1 MPQLLDTAKP
11 SPRAVI
17 LAVQLPGASDAEFAS
32 SLEEIS
38 RLGKTLGLSIVGRVT
53 QKRARLAPGVVVGEG
68 KLRELARWTGGS
80 GKVHVGPPQTKKSA
94 KQRAERDGIEPREEE
109 EAARDSAG
117 ESAEQSAET
126 GDAASPTETAADAAL
141 PESQRAGV
149 VLVDHDLTPSQAKN
163 LENATGAEVIDR
175 SGVILAIFQ
184 RHARSREA
192 RLQVEIARLTY
203 LAPRLRETG
212 LGQDRQGGGIGGK
225 GAGESSAELDRRKIR
240 DRIAELRQ
248 ELAAIERESTTRR
261 KRRGELNKVALVG
274 YTNAGKSS
282 WMRALTGSAVLVQD
296 KLFATLDTT
305 VRALQPETTP
315 RVLVS
320 DTVGF
325 IKKLPHDLVASFRST
340 LDEARECDLLVQ
352 VVDAADPAFPSQ
364 IEVTREV
371 LHDIQAD
378 ESPSL
383 LVLNKADRLSPEQR
397 ERLRAEYPSA
407 LLLSCRDRADVAT
420 LHAAIAAHFEQG
432 MSEAELVIPYALGR
446 LVAEAHANTRV
457 LHEEHKADGTH
468 LRLRAAPEQL
478 AKLRSQ
484 LPSQ

>member
-1 MPQLLDTAKP
+1 MTQMFDTAKP
-11 SPRAVI
+11 LPRAVI
-17 LAVQLPGASDAEFAS
+17 LAVHLPEVSDAEFAS
-32 SLEEIS
+32 SLEEIA
-38 RLGKTLGLSIVGRVT
+38 RLGKTLGLAIVGRVT

-80 GKVHVGPPQTKKSA
+80 GKVHVGPPQTKQA
-94 KQRAERDGIEPREEE
+94 RRRDEVAEAPPEDEAREADE
-109 EAARDSAG
+109 RTGAG
-117 ESAEQSAET
+117 AET
-126 GDAASPTETAADAAL
+126 SDATPQSPL
-141 PESQRAGV
+141 PEQQRAGV

-248 ELAAIERESTTRR
+248 ELAAIERESSTRR
-261 KRRGELNKVALVG
+261 KRRSERGRVALVG

-282 WMRALTGSAVLVQD
+282 WMRALTGSEVLVQD

-305 VRALQPETTP
+305 VRALQPATTP
-315 RVLVS
+315 RILVS

-340 LDEARECDLLVQ
+340 LDEARECDLLVH
-352 VVDAADPAFPSQ
+352 VVDASDPAFPSQ

-371 LHDIQAD
+371 LHDIGAD
-378 ESPSL
+378 ESPAL
-383 LVLNKADRLSPEQR
+383 LVLNKADRLTPE
-397 ERLRAEYPSA
+397 ERGRLAAEHPSA
-407 LLLSCRDRADVAT
+407 LLLSSRDAQDVAT
-420 LHAAIAAHFEQG
+420 LHAALAAHFEQG
-432 MSEAELVIPYALGR
+432 MSEAELVIPYAQSR
-446 LVAEAHANTRV
+446 LVAEAHASTRV
-457 LHEEHKADGTH
+457 LSEQHAEDGTH
-468 LRLRAAPEQL
+468 LRIKAAPEQL
-478 AKLRSQ
+478 AKLRAALRQ
-484 LPSQ
+484 

>member
-1 MPQLLDTAKP
+1 MTQLFDTAKP
-11 SPRAVI
+11 LPRAVI
-17 LAVQLPGASDAEFAS
+17 LAVHLPDVSDAEFSS
-32 SLEEIS
+32 SLEEIA
-38 RLGKTLGLSIVGRVT
+38 RLGKTLGLSVVGRVT
-53 QKRARLAPGVVVGEG
+53 QRRPRLAPGVVVGEG

-80 GKVHVGPPQTKKSA
+80 GKVHVGPPATKKRA
-94 KQRAERDGIEPREEE
+94 KARDGGRHA
-109 EAARDSAG
+109 EAVVADERAG
-117 ESAEQSAET
+117 EEPGEVAPLPAE
-126 GDAASPTETAADAAL
+126 
-141 PESQRAGV
+141 QRAGV

-192 RLQVEIARLTY
+192 RLQVEIARLSY

-248 ELAAIERESTTRR
+248 ELAAIERESGTRR

-282 WMRALTGSAVLVQD
+282 WMRALTGSEVLVQD

-315 RVLVS
+315 RILVS

-340 LDEARECDLLVQ
+340 LDEARECDLLVH
-352 VVDAADPAFPSQ
+352 VVDASDPAFPSQ

-371 LHDIQAD
+371 LHDLQAD

-383 LVLNKADRLSPEQR
+383 LVLNKADRLEPEQR
-397 ERLRAEYPSA
+397 ERLAAEYPSA
-407 LLLSCRDRADVAT
+407 LLLSCRDAADVST
-420 LHAAIAAHFEQG
+420 LHAAIAAHFERD
-432 MSEAELVIPYALGR
+432 MAELELVVPYAQSR
-446 LVAEAHANTRV
+446 LVAEAHSTTRV
-457 LHEEHKADGTH
+457 LAEEHREDGTH
-468 LRLRAAPEQL
+468 LRLRGAPEQL
-478 AKLRSQ
+478 EKLQAQ
-484 LPSQ
+484 LARH